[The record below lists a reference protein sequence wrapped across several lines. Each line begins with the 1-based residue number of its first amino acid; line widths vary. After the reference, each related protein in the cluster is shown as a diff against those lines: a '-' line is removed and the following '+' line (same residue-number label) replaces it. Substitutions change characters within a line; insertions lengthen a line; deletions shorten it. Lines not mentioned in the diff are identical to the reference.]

1 MENRLPETLFD
12 DLYQAAI
19 LQSPDWLW
27 IFDSSGIPVGV
38 SPEPN
43 AGTLLYEWVHE
54 NDMLPL
60 QEACRQL
67 LEQRQPFVKVFRAM
81 LPDGTF
87 IWLEA
92 KGYPVTVQNS
102 HNHHAAVVARDIT
115 ALKQHEE
122 HLIRLAYYDVL
133 TGLAN
138 RRLLQDRFLQ
148 SLHMAK
154 RYHSN
159 LAVLYL
165 DMDNFKRVNDTY
177 GHSAGDELLIMVAS
191 RLAHSIREPDT
202 VCRISGDEFVV
213 LLQQFEHQEDVA
225 KVGRRI
231 LEALSQPFD
240 LKGLHIAITCSIGAS
255 FYPQDG
261 SDLETL
267 LHCADTAM
275 YTSKQ
280 QGKNHF
286 LFFRNTKEAS
296 S

>member
-1 MENRLPETLFD
+1 MENRLPEPSFD

-38 SPEPN
+38 TPKPN

-54 NDMLPL
+54 NDLLPL

-67 LEQRQPFVKVFRAM
+67 LEQRQPFVKVFRAIF
-81 LPDGTF
+81 PDDTF

-92 KGYPVTVQNS
+92 KGYPVTVQDS
-102 HNHHAAVVARDIT
+102 HNLHAAIVARDIT
-115 ALKQHEE
+115 GLKQHEE
-122 HLIRLAYYDVL
+122 RLIRLAYYDAL

-138 RRLLQDRFLQ
+138 RRLFQDHFYQ
-148 SLHMAK
+148 SLHLAK

-159 LAVLYL
+159 LAILYL

-177 GHSAGDELLIMVAS
+177 GHSIGDELLIMVAS
-191 RLAHSIREPDT
+191 RLAHSIRDPDT

-231 LEALSQPFD
+231 LDALSQPFN
-240 LKGLHIAITCSIGAS
+240 LNGLSIAISCSIGAS

-261 SDLETL
+261 LNLETL
-267 LHCADTAM
+267 LQCADAAM

-286 LFFRNTKEAS
+286 LFYKNMKEAS